1 MLGLYLINE
10 TPPAFT
16 SNELVMIKM
25 EDDNFDKMIVEQL
38 IH

>member
-10 TPPAFT
+10 TSPEFT

-38 IH
+38 IN

>member
-16 SNELVMIKM
+16 NSELAIINT

>member
-10 TPPAFT
+10 TSPAFT
-16 SNELVMIKM
+16 SNELVMIEM

-38 IH
+38 IN

>member
-16 SNELVMIKM
+16 IGELAIINT